1 MHQLPV
7 ALHDLEIDTMNFADS
22 DPALRPL
29 LDRYLSAAD
38 RERLEPILGEL
49 GRRAATTLNEY
60 AADAENHPPV
70 LRQFAPNG
78 DRIDE
83 VEFHPAYAALSAAG
97 FCDFALAALSNR
109 GGLGWDAPAP
119 HVVKYALSYVFSQ
132 AEYGLGCPINMTDS
146 AARVLKLFD
155 PVKFEAE
162 IAALTSTDPA
172 ERLTGAMFM
181 TEIDGGTDLAQTAT
195 IATEHGDHWVLNG
208 RKWFCSNVTADI
220 ILTLAQVPGQGHN
233 TRGLGMFLVPR
244 ILPDGRRN
252 SYRIDRLKNKLGTR
266 SMASGEVTFADT
278 YALPVGQLTR
288 GLQQMLE
295 MVNHSRVSNIM
306 RSTAL
311 MRRATWEA
319 IQHARSRVIFGQVL
333 ADLPLM
339 RRTLLD
345 LIAET
350 EAALGLVLEIGDQL
364 TAGDDGDEC
373 ARLVARTLTPTGKY
387 VVCKRGRW
395 VAGEAMEVLGGNG
408 YIEDFVTARLLR
420 DAHLGSI
427 WEGASNVVALDVLR
441 CMRRQSA
448 HKVVI
453 DTYSTRLSKVYLP
466 GATNQI
472 RALGERW
479 ARVLVDAED
488 LLSGSDEDQEA
499 GIGDFTLALC
509 QSVMATLL
517 MEQAGWEQA
526 RTGDRRKE
534 LVAAAY
540 AARICGQ
547 GSLAEPLAQLP
558 AIIDGAMI
566 AQAEDLHMPEISQ

>member
-1 MHQLPV
+1 
-7 ALHDLEIDTMNFADS
+7 MNFADS

-29 LDRYLSAAD
+29 LDRYLAASD
-38 RERLEPILGEL
+38 RARLEPVLGEL

-60 AADAENHPPV
+60 ASDAENHPPV

-83 VEFHPAYAALSAAG
+83 VEFHPAYAALSEAG

-109 GGLGWDAPAP
+109 GGLGWEAPAP

-172 ERLTGAMFM
+172 KRATGAMFM

-195 IATEHGDHWVLNG
+195 IATERGDHWVLNG

-220 ILTLAQVPGQGHN
+220 ILTLAQVPAQGHD

-244 ILPDGRRN
+244 ILPDGGRN
-252 SYRIDRLKNKLGTR
+252 SYRIDRLKNKLGTK

-278 YALPVGQLTR
+278 YALPVGQLAR

-311 MRRATWEA
+311 MRRATLEA
-319 IQHARSRVIFGQVL
+319 IQHARSRVIFGQIL

-345 LIAET
+345 LVAET

-364 TAGDDGDEC
+364 TAGDEGDEC

-448 HKVVI
+448 HRVVI
-453 DTYSTRLSKVYLP
+453 DTYSTRLSKVDLP
-466 GATNQI
+466 SATNLI

-479 ARVLVDAED
+479 ARMLVDAEG
-488 LLSGSDEDQEA
+488 LLSGSEEDQEA

-540 AARICGQ
+540 AARICGE
-547 GSLAEPLAQLP
+547 GSLAEPLAHLP

-566 AQAEDLHMPEISQ
+566 AQAEELHVPEISQ